1 MRLGR
6 GVLLVATI
14 SLLSSSNAVPAT
26 TGKSKGLKLQG
37 DSSDKR
43 YLRVHK
49 AISTTRDEEE
59 RTFDLKKKT
68 PNDFA
73 RKILNKMTQDDV
85 YKLEMFAKW
94 QQHGLSNGEVAL
106 KLNVPYGDKYLPL
119 LLEYLNHI
127 QPTVSGVAK
136 KPRIRFGGV
145 DVRYFHDDE
154 TLQWLRHFGR

>member
-59 RTFDLKKKT
+59 RTFDLKKDSQRFRQKD
-68 PNDFA
+68 PEQNDAGRRVQA
-73 RKILNKMTQDDV
+73 RDV
-85 YKLEMFAKW
+85 C
-94 QQHGLSNGEVAL
+94 EVAAARTQQWGGRVETECAL
-106 KLNVPYGDKYLPL
+106 RRQVPAASLRV
-119 LLEYLNHI
+119 LEPY
-127 QPTVSGVAK
+127 SADSF
-136 KPRIRFGGV
+136 RGGEEATYSF
-145 DVRYFHDDE
+145 R
-154 TLQWLRHFGR
+154 RC